1 MDLIFFIF
9 LSSNQEPGERLFV
22 GLIIGALTGF
32 VMWLLGRKWKKQ
44 ENKEFQENKAE
55 AFVNS
60 DSKGSGDYY
69 EYLYSDLIEKCHP
82 KNFMEPYD
90 FEKVKVANELYPKL
104 LACDKKDNS
113 NLLAIRNEAIN
124 KLGIKMTTQ
133 FIFDAVSK
141 MCNPQQFMNPYNPDK
156 VAIANE
162 LYSRAQ
168 RNKNNIIELELIRD
182 EAVQRLNAEV
192 KDNKTNYTNNVVQ
205 NQEDDKNINTTFYF
219 VFFIVIIFSILLVI
233 LSSRLGF

>member
-1 MDLIFFIF
+1 MDLIYFIF

-22 GLIIGALTGF
+22 GLITGALTGF

-162 LYSRAQ
+162 LYSRTQ
-168 RNKNNIIELELIRD
+168 RYKNNIIELELIRD

-192 KDNKTNYTNNVVQ
+192 KDNKTNYTNMVVQ
-205 NQEDDKNINTTFYF
+205 NQKDDIKYILYF
-219 VFFIVIIFSILLVI
+219 VLFIANAIIFVFLYIAYCC
-233 LSSRLGF
+233 

>member
-1 MDLIFFIF
+1 MDLIYFIF

-32 VMWLLGRKWKKQ
+32 VMWLLGRKREKQ

-104 LACDKKDNS
+104 LACDKKEYS
-113 NLLAIRNEAIN
+113 KLLAIRNEAIN

-182 EAVQRLNAEV
+182 EAVQRLNAEM
-192 KDNKTNYTNNVVQ
+192 KDNKTNYTNKVVQ
-205 NQEDDKNINTTFYF
+205 NQEDDTKYNIYFYLL
-219 VFFIVIIFSILLVI
+219 ISIGILIPILIWLLGGS
-233 LSSRLGF
+233 LT